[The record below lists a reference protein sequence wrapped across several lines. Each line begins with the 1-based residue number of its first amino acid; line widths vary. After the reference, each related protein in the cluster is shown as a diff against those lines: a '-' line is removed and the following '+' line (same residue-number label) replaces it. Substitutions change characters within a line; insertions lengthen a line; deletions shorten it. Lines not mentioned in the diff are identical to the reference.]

1 MQLTQCGADFIEA
14 IMLTMHN
21 EQLTTSSTSLYLKDL
36 QQVIHRLDKDYCR
49 ALVRKYLNK
58 LAIRAIEL
66 FLRHACLVRPSNAGV
81 RQRLLNDSVYLE
93 DVALVPL
100 NTN

>member
-1 MQLTQCGADFIEA
+1 MQLTQCGVDFIEA

-58 LAIRAIEL
+58 LAIEL
-66 FLRHACLVRPSNAGV
+66 FVRHACLVRPSNAGV
-81 RQRLLNDSVYLE
+81 DSCPIPFILKMWH
-93 DVALVPL
+93 
-100 NTN
+100 